1 MKTRVITGIIAL
13 IIFIPFVV
21 IGGIPL
27 TLLVSL
33 LGLIAVGELLFMKKR
48 LLVSFE
54 ALISFL
60 AVIVTILPNAFW
72 ASLPA
77 QIFFNKKSLIYFFIL
92 LILIVTVLSNNKLT
106 FDDAGSL
113 VLGVLYIGFGFHF
126 FLQARAEEWLA
137 FVFGLIIVW
146 LTDSFAYI
154 VGRKFGKHKLIPRI
168 SPNKTWEGSI
178 GGTLIATIAAVSFA
192 LVTNFAPEFN
202 PFELIIVTVLL
213 SIAGQFGDLIESA
226 FKRFYGVK
234 DSGNILPGHGGI
246 LDRFDSML
254 VVMPLLVLMGLN

>member
-77 QIFFNKKSLIYFFIL
+77 QMFFNKKSLIYFFIL

-106 FDDAGSL
+106 FD
-113 VLGVLYIGFGFHF
+113 
-126 FLQARAEEWLA
+126 
-137 FVFGLIIVW
+137 
-146 LTDSFAYI
+146 
-154 VGRKFGKHKLIPRI
+154 
-168 SPNKTWEGSI
+168 
-178 GGTLIATIAAVSFA
+178 
-192 LVTNFAPEFN
+192 
-202 PFELIIVTVLL
+202 
-213 SIAGQFGDLIESA
+213 
-226 FKRFYGVK
+226 
-234 DSGNILPGHGGI
+234 
-246 LDRFDSML
+246 
-254 VVMPLLVLMGLN
+254 